1 MKERI
6 ESLAYAKINLSIDVL
21 GKRSD
26 GYHDVSMVMHQ
37 IELADRLTV
46 EVSDAIG
53 KGTILV
59 ETDLPGLPTGTDNLA
74 GRAAAL
80 FLSEYS
86 RERNVDTI
94 IRIEKRIPLAAGLAG
109 GSADAAAV
117 ILALNEILGTKLTVS
132 TMMDL
137 GLSLGADVPFCV
149 MGQSTATCARAD
161 GIGEILTPLPSLSAY
176 VVLSK
181 PPVAVSTAEIYGS
194 FDPGGV
200 HCRPDTEAIV
210 RALSIADFKEIT
222 NGMFNVLED
231 TATLRH
237 PIIRETRRAME
248 LIAGLYSN
256 ESWAVLMSGSGPT
269 LFAITQEKKLAEEME
284 KTMKTIHSETFLTK
298 TLMTPRVSYFEGI
311 KTVLK

>member
-1 MKERI
+1 MKKRI
-6 ESLAYAKINLSIDVL
+6 ETLAYAKINLSIDVL
-21 GKRSD
+21 GERSD

-37 IELADRLTV
+37 IELADRLIV
-46 EVSDAIG
+46 ELSDAIG
-53 KGTILV
+53 QGTIFV
-59 ETDLPGLPTGTDNLA
+59 ESDLPGLPTGTDNLA

-80 FLSEYS
+80 FLSRYGNG
-86 RERNVDTI
+86 RNVDTI
-94 IRIEKRIPLAAGLAG
+94 IQIEKRIPLAAGLAG

-117 ILALNEILGTKLTVS
+117 ILALNEILGTKLSVS

-137 GLSLGADVPFCV
+137 GLALGADVPFCV
-149 MGQSTATCARAD
+149 MGQSTSTCARAE

-181 PPVAVSTAEIYGS
+181 PSVSVSTAEIYEN
-194 FDPGGV
+194 FDLGRV

-210 RALSIADFKEIT
+210 RALSIGDFKEIT

-231 TATLRH
+231 TATGRY
-237 PIIRETRRAME
+237 PIIRETRKAME
-248 LIAGLYSN
+248 LIAGLYAN

-269 LFAITQEKKLAEEME
+269 VFAITQEKKLAEEIA
-284 KTMKTIHSETFLTK
+284 KTMKTIHAETFLTK
-298 TLMTPRVSYFEGI
+298 TLMIPRVSYFEGI